1 MSPAFQEFQKIPR
14 YSRTCTITEKIDG
27 TNACVAIEAVPKPS
41 EGDPDW
47 PSPEQPERIA
57 YWYAGDGSVW
67 GMWAGSR
74 SRWIT
79 PGKTTDNHGFAGWVA
94 EHVEELKLLGPG
106 RHFGEWWGAGIQR
119 RYGQTEKKFSLFNT
133 HRWSDAA
140 GARPA
145 CCHVVPVLYEG
156 EFKDFALEAAL
167 HNLRHDGSAAAQGFM
182 QPEGIVVYHHAAKQ
196 LFKKTLEKDESPK
209 GQA

>member
-1 MSPAFQEFQKIPR
+1 MNPEFQEFQKIPR

-27 TNACVAIEAVPKPS
+27 TNAQVHIRPV
-41 EGDPDW
+41 
-47 PSPEQPERIA
+47 
-57 YWYAGDGSVW
+57 DGSFEFGVDTQTDF
-67 GMWAGSR
+67 GYVRAGSR
-74 SRWIT
+74 SRWIA
-79 PGKTTDNHGFAGWVA
+79 PGKTTDNHGFAQWVYA
-94 EHVEELKLLGPG
+94 HAHELAQGLGEG
-106 RHFGEWWGAGIQR
+106 AHFGEWWGAGIQR

-145 CCHVVPVLYEG
+145 CCSVVPVLYEDMFTTQAV
-156 EFKDFALEAAL
+156 EMCVNF
-167 HNLRHDGSAAAQGFM
+167 LRERGSYAAQGFM